1 MTHHIIIKIVVS
13 PNPHMIKKISVINRL
28 TMSSIFKMIRLL
40 LNINFFDRIRKKKK
54 PIKIIIINKILLIK
68 NILTPAF
75 FNDTLL

>member
-1 MTHHIIIKIVVS
+1 MTNHIIIKIVVI

-40 LNINFFDRIRKKKK
+40 LNFNFFDRIRKKKK

>member
-1 MTHHIIIKIVVS
+1 MTNHIIIKIVVI
-13 PNPHMIKKISVINRL
+13 PNPHMIMKISVINKL

-40 LNINFFDRIRKKKK
+40 LNFNFFDRIRNKKK